1 WPPPAVGPPPSTHH
15 QLVPRCRARTVHAT
29 SSAHRYE
36 LGKTQRSATTA
47 RPTSATPG
55 ATRQLAPPREVTPP
69 APPPPRAST
78 PGSHPTNSYP
88 RTELVRCTLRARHT
102 GTSSAAGARSTA
114 PAAPRTRRPAAHPPA
129 RPRRAS
135 PTSGHP
141 ANSYR
146 RTELVRC
153 TLRARHAGTASARG
167 RRARVRCAGRPRP
180 GSVARLVRCR
190 AAVAPGRPPPPRAPT
205 LGRVE
210 RVPPDVVIA
219 RAVRAHTRSLVALA
233 GACLALAAVG
243 LGGLSLAGDDLR
255 TPPITAGLPL
265 LGVGQACALASAAV
279 AGVGL
284 VRVLRGVGEPGSD
297 ASSDAVREDVPR
309 TTTRATASRLAVLMR
324 ITLGAC
330 VLAITVWALVASAG
344 LLGAFVGALVTA
356 QLVVVLALL

>member
-1 WPPPAVGPPPSTHH
+1 
-15 QLVPRCRARTVHAT
+15 
-29 SSAHRYE
+29 
-36 LGKTQRSATTA
+36 RSATTA

-69 APPPPRAST
+69 ARPAARGHPASAAT
-78 PGSHPTNSYP
+78 TSHR
-88 RTELVRCTLRARHT
+88 RTELVRCTLRARH
-102 GTSSAAGARSTA
+102 GCTSSAAGARSTA
-114 PAAPRTRRPAAHPPA
+114 PAAPRTCRPAAHPPA

-141 ANSYR
+141 ANSHR

-153 TLRARHAGTASARG
+153 TLRARHAGTSSARG
-167 RRARVRCAGRPRP
+167 ERARVRRAGRPRP

-219 RAVRAHTRSLVALA
+219 RAVRAHTRTLVALA

-255 TPPITAGLPL
+255 TPPSTAGLTL
-265 LGVGQACALASAAV
+265 LGVGQGCALASSAV

-324 ITLGAC
+324 ITL
-330 VLAITVWALVASAG
+330 
-344 LLGAFVGALVTA
+344 
-356 QLVVVLALL
+356 